1 MPPITAPAFDSVYGV
16 QEAEICNVALG
27 SIGAELIRNTDEDT
41 KQSRLCRSM
50 YSQTRDE
57 LLRNY
62 PFNFA
67 VKITHVPEDIA
78 YQAARDEYQYAYKA
92 LDYRTFTGTV
102 VTGDLTTITGVTGI
116 TVDESLIGRA
126 LDGVAR
132 NTRVIG
138 VNTLTD
144 AITVDRALT
153 GALDAVRPFT
163 IYIPMLKLN
172 EIGTNIDNIF
182 DLVGGGQSRRILCN
196 IASGQDQNGGNLL
209 EIMYVEQVID
219 PSKFDS
225 MFQHALSLRIAS
237 KIALD
242 LTKDVRVVQ
251 MLQQEFASI
260 FQAAKI
266 SSSEERQLESPEPW
280 WTDRTGNQAQ
290 RR

>member
-67 VKITHVPEDIA
+67 VKITHVPEDTA
-78 YQAARDEYQYAYKA
+78 YQRARDEYQYAYKA
-92 LDYRTFTGTV
+92 LDYRAFTGTV
-102 VTGDLTTITGVTGI
+102 ATGALTVITNVSI
-116 TVDESLIGRA
+116 DVDESFIGRT
-126 LDGVAR
+126 LDGVPLR
-132 NTRVIG
+132 NTRIISVDIG
-138 VNTLTD
+138 ANS
-144 AITVDRALT
+144 ITVDRALT
-153 GALDAVRPFT
+153 VGVGTVFT
-163 IYIPMLKLN
+163 MYIPMLKLN

-196 IASGQDQNGGNLL
+196 IASGQDLAGGNLL